1 MDIIACHEV
10 QHCTKYAVFDL
21 DHTLIKPKSGN
32 IHPKNQFDWMWWCP
46 EVPDV
51 IRLLSSQQHHIL
63 IISNQ
68 SSKKKDE
75 TKAKVFDLMNTLN
88 IPSIT
93 FHLCYSDEYRKPC
106 TRAFNGYKTDKMVF
120 YCGDA
125 LGRKGDFSNSD
136 ALFAFNLRLMIKT
149 PEEIFLKSTECC
161 NIMQPMLINI
171 PIELNMVHKERQV
184 ILMCGFPASGK
195 STLAKE
201 LNHRH
206 GYVIISQ
213 DEFKTP
219 TNVKKHYLFNLGK
232 NPIIV
237 DNTFPDIKS
246 RSWFIEQA
254 KKCNACIVCI
264 YCNTPINISFHLN
277 HYRCEHIDP
286 NIENIKFIPRIAYYV
301 YRKKHIPPSI
311 SEGFDEIY
319 NYIPNVEADIF
330 RNFRYSLI

>member
-1 MDIIACHEV
+1 MDIIASPDVHY
-10 QHCTKYAVFDL
+10 CTKYAVFDL

-32 IHPKNQFDWMWWCP
+32 IHPKNQYDWMWWSP

-51 IRLLSSQQHHIL
+51 IRSLSSSQHHIL

-75 TKAKVFDLMNTLN
+75 TKAKVFDLLNTLN

-106 TRAFNGYKTDKMVF
+106 IRALNGYKINKMTF

-125 LGRKGDFSNSD
+125 LGRKGDYSNSD
-136 ALFAFNLRLMIKT
+136 ALFAFNLRLVIKT
-149 PEEIFLKSTECC
+149 PEEVFLNAAESC
-161 NIMQPMLINI
+161 NIMQPMLINR
-171 PIELNMVHKERQV
+171 PIELKMMHKEHQV

-195 STLAKE
+195 STLAEK
-201 LNHRH
+201 LNQQH

-213 DEFKTP
+213 DKHKTL
-219 TNVKKHYLFNLGK
+219 TAVKKHYLFNLGK
-232 NPIIV
+232 ERIIV

-254 KKCNACIVCI
+254 KRFNANIACI
-264 YCNTPINISFHLN
+264 YCKTPINIAYHLN
-277 HYRCEHIDP
+277 HYRCEHADL
-286 NIENIKFIPRIAYYV
+286 KFIPKIAYYV
-301 YRKKHIPPSI
+301 YRKKHESPST

-319 NYIPNVEADIF
+319 DYIPYIDPTIF